1 MKSNFFFLTNFYKF
15 ELMKNPILS
24 FLSVAACAAILV
36 AGCKKDEKLPYK
48 DQQLKL
54 PATTFNYAKPD
65 VPDHFRGVVTTSK
78 FGVTDEGAT
87 LGRVLFYDKKLS
99 KNNSTACASCHL
111 QANAFADVSRGSLG
125 FDGGITSRNS
135 MSIVNVAMQKEFF
148 WDLRE
153 TELESMVLKPIKNH
167 IEMGVED
174 LDKLEVKLA
183 GTDYYADLFKA
194 AYGDSE
200 VTSER
205 IADAMSQFLRSM
217 MSTNAKVDEG
227 HIQPQ
232 LTAQEQE
239 GMNLFFGQA
248 LCSSCHG
255 GRNFN
260 EAFVGLRDTLPSF
273 YNDGR
278 PRANIGLDMD
288 YADAGMGANTTG
300 AEGVFKVP
308 SLRNVSL
315 TGPYMHDGRFATL
328 MDVVNHY
335 NSNIQKHDNLDPR
348 LRDWEGNPWRLNLN
362 DQQKQ
367 ALVAFLNTLTDN
379 SLVNDEKFS
388 NPFVE

>member
-1 MKSNFFFLTNFYKF
+1 
-15 ELMKNPILS
+15 MKNSLLS
-24 FLSVAACAAILV
+24 FAFVAACAAMLV

-48 DQQLKL
+48 GEQLKL
-54 PATTFNYAKPD
+54 PATTYNYAQPD
-65 VPDHFRGVVTTSK
+65 VPNHFKGVVAPSK

-99 KNNSTACASCHL
+99 KNNTTACASCHL
-111 QANAFADVSRGSLG
+111 QSNAFADVSKGSLG

-135 MSIVNVAMQKEFF
+135 MSIVNVSMQRDFF

-153 TELESMVLKPIKNH
+153 NKLESMVLKPIKNH

-183 GTDYYADLFKA
+183 ATDYYADLFKA
-194 AYGDSE
+194 AYGDE
-200 VTSER
+200 QITSER

-227 HIQPQ
+227 QFQPQ
-232 LTAQEQE
+232 LSALEQE

-248 LCSSCHG
+248 LCGSCHG
-255 GRNFN
+255 GRNLN
-260 EAFVGLRDTLPSF
+260 EAFIGLRDTIPSF

-278 PRANIGLDMD
+278 PRANIGLDMEYTD
-288 YADAGMGANTTG
+288 PGMGALSPG
-300 AEGVFKVP
+300 EDGVFKVP
-308 SLRNVSL
+308 SLRNVAL

-335 NSNIQKHDNLDPR
+335 NSDIQKHPNLDAR

-367 ALVAFLNTLTDN
+367 ALVAFLHTLTDN
-379 SLVNDEKFS
+379 SLVTDEKFS
-388 NPFVE
+388 NPFAE